1 MSSILF
7 LAFAGLVIAAIAMIV
22 VDSRKAAALTAKR
35 ARVWLMLSLLPLVA
49 WLSFVSV
56 DAGTVGVVTRNGSAT
71 RILEPG
77 GHFVVPLIERAE
89 PVSVKTLAWK
99 VSEDA
104 ASSDLQVVHTEVT
117 VTYHFD
123 PSWAIFIFSNL
134 IDASPNAVENK
145 TLNPTILE
153 AIKSNTA
160 KFTANDLIAK
170 RPLVRDGIEEFIK
183 ARLAQ
188 YHIVAETT
196 SITDFHFSKDYEE
209 SIESKVT
216 AIQKSEQAQND
227 LTRIKIEAEQKIA
240 AAEGEAAALKA
251 QKEQITPELLQLRT
265 IEMMSDRWDGK
276 LPDQYYG
283 GTAPLP
289 IVDIFKNVGKK

>member
-1 MSSILF
+1 MSWIF
-7 LAFAGLVIAAIAMIV
+7 LLTFFGLVISGAAFSKLASEKAHAVNLKPLRIWLPLAAI
-22 VDSRKAAALTAKR
+22 
-35 ARVWLMLSLLPLVA
+35 PLFL
-49 WLSFVSV
+49 WISFVSV
-56 DAGTVGVVTRNGSAT
+56 DAGTVAVVTRNGSAV
-71 RILEPG
+71 RVLEPG
-77 GHFVVPLIERAE
+77 GHFITPFIEQAN
-89 PVSVKTLAWK
+89 PVSSKTLAWR
-99 VSEDA
+99 VNEDA

-123 PSWAIFIFSNL
+123 PKAAIFIFSNL
-134 IDASPNAVENK
+134 IDASPNAVEYK

-160 KFTANDLIAK
+160 RFTANDLIAK

-183 ARLAQ
+183 QRLAQ

-216 AIQKSEQAQND
+216 AIQKSEQATND
-227 LTRIKIEAEQKIA
+227 LTRIKIEAEQKVA

-265 IEMMSDRWDGK
+265 IEMMRAKWDGK
-276 LPDQYYG
+276 LPEQYYG
-283 GTAPLP
+283 GVAPLP
-289 IVDIFKNVGKK
+289 IVETFRSVGKK